1 MKPLLTSLILTLGLS
16 WMPLVWGQT
25 PLPSPAVDALE
36 VTQRGEGDL
45 GWDDRLFGPSGDKR
59 SLLRAIDYSL
69 QYLQTPKAIEDYTEL
84 NHPEITRD
92 RVRRSLIRFRQILVS
107 SRSAAELQRA
117 VQREFTWYQSV
128 GNDGQGTV
136 GFTGYFEP
144 TYAGSRTRTA
154 QYRYPLYARP
164 ADFEDWETP
173 HPTRRQ
179 LEGEDGLGW
188 QSPLRGTEI
197 VWLGDRLEAFLVH
210 VQGSAQIQLPNGQ
223 VMTVGYA
230 GKTDH
235 PYTSIGKELVNAG
248 IFPLESLTLPKLID
262 YFHQFPEQMNEYLP
276 RNQSFIFFKET
287 QGQPATGNLSVPVTA
302 GRSIATDKSLMPPG
316 ALALIQAPLPERNA
330 RGQLEPTWVSRFVL
344 DQDTGSAIKGAGR
357 VDVFMGTG
365 QEAGDRAGLT
375 HSNGELY
382 YLLLKR

>member
-1 MKPLLTSLILTLGLS
+1 MKALLSSLILTVGLAG
-16 WMPLVWGQT
+16 MPPVWGQI
-25 PLPSPAVDALE
+25 PLPSPATNALE
-36 VTQRGEGDL
+36 VTQTLEGDL

-69 QYLQTPKAIEDYTEL
+69 QYLQTPKAIEDYTKL

-117 VQREFTWYQSV
+117 VQREFTGYQSV

-144 TYAGSRTRTA
+144 TYAGSRTQTA
-154 QYRYPLYARP
+154 EYRYPLYARP
-164 ADFEDWETP
+164 ADFQDWDKP
-173 HPTRRQ
+173 HPTREE

-197 VWLGDRLEAFLVH
+197 VWLRDRLEAFLVH

-223 VMTVGYA
+223 VMTIGYA

-248 IFPLESLTLPKLID
+248 IFSLESLTLPKLID

-276 RNQSFIFFKET
+276 RNQSFVFFKET

-302 GRSIATDKSLMPPG
+302 GRSIATDKSIMPPG
-316 ALALIQAPLPERNA
+316 ALALIHAPLPEPNA
-330 RGQLEPTWVSRFVL
+330 LGQLEPTLVSRFVL

-365 QEAGDRAGLT
+365 SEAGDRAGLT
-375 HSNGELY
+375 NSNGELY

>member
-1 MKPLLTSLILTLGLS
+1 MKALLTSLILTVGLIG
-16 WMPLVWGQT
+16 MPPVWGQT
-25 PLPSPAVDALE
+25 PLPSPASDALE
-36 VTQRGEGDL
+36 VTQKWEGNL

-69 QYLQTPKAIEDYTEL
+69 QYLQTPKAIEDYRKL
-84 NHPEITRD
+84 NHPDITRD

-117 VQREFTWYQSV
+117 VQREFTGYQSV

-154 QYRYPLYARP
+154 EYRYPLYARP
-164 ADFEDWETP
+164 ADFEDWDKP

-179 LEGEDGLGW
+179 LEGEDGLGG

-197 VWLGDRLEAFLVH
+197 VWLRDRLEAFLVH

-248 IFPLESLTLPKLID
+248 IFALESLTLPKLID

-302 GRSIATDKSLMPPG
+302 GRSIATDKSIMPPG
-316 ALALIQAPLPERNA
+316 ALALIQAPLPEPNA
-330 RGQLEPTWVSRFVL
+330 QGQLEPTLVSRFVL

>member
-1 MKPLLTSLILTLGLS
+1 MKALLTFLILTVGLAG
-16 WMPLVWGQT
+16 MPPVWGQT
-25 PLPSPAVDALE
+25 PLSSPAGDALE
-36 VTQRGEGDL
+36 VTQQLEGDL

-69 QYLQTPKAIEDYTEL
+69 QYLQTPKAIEDYRKL

-92 RVRRSLIRFRQILVS
+92 RVRQSLIRFRQILVS

-144 TYAGSRTRTA
+144 TYNGSRTRTA
-154 QYRYPLYARP
+154 EYRYPLYARP
-164 ADFEDWETP
+164 ADFEDWDKP

-179 LEGEDGLGW
+179 LEGEDGLGA
-188 QSPLRGTEI
+188 QSPLRGTEM
-197 VWLGDRLEAFLVH
+197 VWLRDRLEAFLVH
-210 VQGSAQIQLPNGQ
+210 VQGSAQIQLPNGR
-223 VMTVGYA
+223 VMTIGYA
-230 GKTDH
+230 GKTDY

-248 IFPLESLTLPKLID
+248 IFSLESLTLPKLID
-262 YFHQFPEQMNEYLP
+262 YFHQFPEQMNDYLP
-276 RNQSFIFFKET
+276 RNESFIFFKET
-287 QGQPATGNLSVPVTA
+287 QGQPATGNLSVPVTP
-302 GRSIATDKSLMPPG
+302 GRSIATDKSIMPPG
-316 ALALIQAPLPERNA
+316 ALALIQAPLPEPNA
-330 RGQLEPTWVSRFVL
+330 QGQLEPTLVSRFVL

-365 QEAGDRAGLT
+365 REAGDRAGLT

>member
-1 MKPLLTSLILTLGLS
+1 MKPLVTSLILAAGLS
-16 WMPLVWGQT
+16 WMPPLWGQT
-25 PLPSPAVDALE
+25 PLPSPAGDVLE
-36 VTQRGEGDL
+36 VTQSVESNL

-59 SLLRAIDYSL
+59 ALLRAIDYSL
-69 QYLQTPKAIEDYTEL
+69 QYLQTPKAIEDYTKL
-84 NHPEITRD
+84 NHPDITRD
-92 RVRRSLIRFRQILVS
+92 RVRRSLIRFRQLLVA
-107 SRSAAELQRA
+107 SRSEAELQRA
-117 VQREFTWYQSV
+117 VKREFTWYQSV

-144 TYAGSRTRTA
+144 TYAGSLTRTA
-154 QYRYPLYARP
+154 EYRYPLYARP
-164 ADFEDWETP
+164 SDFEDWSKP
-173 HPTRRQ
+173 HPTRGQ
-179 LEGEDGLGW
+179 LEGENGLGW

-248 IFPLESLTLPKLID
+248 IFSLESLTLPKLID

-287 QGQPATGNLSVPVTA
+287 QGQAATGNLSVPVTA
-302 GRSIATDKSLMPPG
+302 WRSIATDKSIMPPG
-316 ALALIQAPLPERNA
+316 ALALIHAPLPEPNA
-330 RGQLEPTWVSRFVL
+330 LGQLEPTLVSRFVL

-365 QEAGDRAGLT
+365 REAGDRAGLT
-375 HSNGELY
+375 NSNGELY

>member
-1 MKPLLTSLILTLGLS
+1 
-16 WMPLVWGQT
+16 MPLVWGQT
-25 PLPSPAVDALE
+25 PLPSPAIDALE
-36 VTQRGEGDL
+36 VTQRLEGDL

-92 RVRRSLIRFRQILVS
+92 RVRRSLIRFRQILAN

-154 QYRYPLYARP
+154 EYRYPLYARP
-164 ADFEDWETP
+164 TDFEDWDKP
-173 HPTRRQ
+173 HPTRLE

-210 VQGSAQIQLPNGQ
+210 VQGSAQIQLPNGR

-365 QEAGDRAGLT
+365 REAGDRAGLT

>member
-1 MKPLLTSLILTLGLS
+1 MKPLVTSLILTLGLS

-25 PLPSPAVDALE
+25 PLPSPAIDALE
-36 VTQRGEGDL
+36 VTQRLEGDL

-154 QYRYPLYARP
+154 EYRYPLYARP

-173 HPTRRQ
+173 HPTRLE

-365 QEAGDRAGLT
+365 REAGDRAGLT

>member
-1 MKPLLTSLILTLGLS
+1 
-16 WMPLVWGQT
+16 
-25 PLPSPAVDALE
+25 
-36 VTQRGEGDL
+36 
-45 GWDDRLFGPSGDKR
+45 
-59 SLLRAIDYSL
+59 L
-69 QYLQTPKAIEDYTEL
+69 QYLQTPKAIEDYRKL
-84 NHPEITRD
+84 NHPDITRD

-117 VQREFTWYQSV
+117 VQREFTGYQSV

-154 QYRYPLYARP
+154 EYRYPLYARP
-164 ADFEDWETP
+164 ADFEDWDKP

-179 LEGEDGLGW
+179 LEGEDGLGG

-197 VWLGDRLEAFLVH
+197 VWLRDRLEAFLVH

-248 IFPLESLTLPKLID
+248 IFALESLTLPKLID

-302 GRSIATDKSLMPPG
+302 GRSIATDKSIMPPG
-316 ALALIQAPLPERNA
+316 ALALIQAPLPEPNA
-330 RGQLEPTWVSRFVL
+330 QGQLEPTLVSRFVL